1 MAIYKFKKWVILPA
15 YTEII
20 ISADNDQEALKIM
33 NAIDPKTL
41 NWQETDAV
49 DQRMTYEVI
58 DEKSRNLDF
67 LELSLRKQLKMQCMK
82 DKIDIKL

>member
-15 YTEII
+15 YTEIV
-20 ISADNDQEALKIM
+20 ISADNDEQALKIM

-58 DEKSRNLDF
+58 NEKS
-67 LELSLRKQLKMQCMK
+67 
-82 DKIDIKL
+82 

>member
-15 YTEII
+15 YTEIV
-20 ISADNDQEALKIM
+20 ISANSDQEALKIM

-41 NWQETDAV
+41 NWQETDPA

-58 DEKSRNLDF
+58 DEKSRT
-67 LELSLRKQLKMQCMK
+67 
-82 DKIDIKL
+82 

>member
-15 YTEII
+15 LTEII
-20 ISADNDQEALKIM
+20 ISAENDQEALRIM

-41 NWQETDAV
+41 NCQEAESV

-58 DEKSRNLDF
+58 DEKSRT
-67 LELSLRKQLKMQCMK
+67 
-82 DKIDIKL
+82 

>member
-1 MAIYKFKKWVILPA
+1 MTIYKFKKWVILPA

-20 ISADNDQEALKIM
+20 ISADNDQEALKVM

-41 NWQETDAV
+41 NWQEAESV

-58 DEKSRNLDF
+58 DEKSRT
-67 LELSLRKQLKMQCMK
+67 
-82 DKIDIKL
+82 